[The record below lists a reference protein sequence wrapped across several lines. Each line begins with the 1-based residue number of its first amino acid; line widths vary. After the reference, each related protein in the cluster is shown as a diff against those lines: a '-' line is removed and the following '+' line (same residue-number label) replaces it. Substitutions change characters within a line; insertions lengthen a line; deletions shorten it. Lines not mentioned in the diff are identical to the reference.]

1 MQASILDLEKSEN
14 KKNRRMILKKKRKRK
29 KEKLV
34 KVRKNKERELL
45 REATV
50 KIRFERIKRVIVEM
64 LLDNG
69 TTVL

>member
-45 REATV
+45 PLSTV
-50 KIRFERIKRVIVEM
+50 KIRFERIRRVIVEM